1 MEKFD
6 KTKYDMDYRK
16 VHKSQFNVD
25 LNKDEKDELDAL
37 LKESG
42 MSKAEFLR
50 KAIKQLRGGKNM
62 KTVDEIMD
70 YITRNKVVAESQKQA
85 FEKQK
90 EDVKF
95 DSQNLKVYNST
106 DMAIKGW
113 EKVLEEM
120 NNLEKFINC
129 EFDKDDD
136 E

>member
-70 YITRNKVVAESQKQA
+70 YITRNKVFAESQKQA

-106 DMAIKGW
+106 DMTIKGW

>member
-1 MEKFD
+1 
-6 KTKYDMDYRK
+6 
-16 VHKSQFNVD
+16 
-25 LNKDEKDELDAL
+25 
-37 LKESG
+37 
-42 MSKAEFLR
+42 
-50 KAIKQLRGGKNM
+50 M

-70 YITRNKVVAESQKQA
+70 YITRNKVFAESQKQA

-106 DMAIKGW
+106 DMTIKGW

>member
-37 LKESG
+37 LKESK

-50 KAIKQLRGGKNM
+50 KAIKQLRGVKNV

-70 YITRNKVVAESQKQA
+70 YITRNKVFAEGQKQA

-95 DSQNLKVYNST
+95 DNQNLKAYNST
-106 DMAIKGW
+106 DIAIKGW

-129 EFDKDDD
+129 EFDNDDD

>member
-70 YITRNKVVAESQKQA
+70 YIARNKVFAESQKQA

-106 DMAIKGW
+106 DIAIKRW

>member
-62 KTVDEIMD
+62 KTADEIMD
-70 YITRNKVVAESQKQA
+70 YITRNKVFAESQKQA

-106 DMAIKGW
+106 DMTIKGW